1 MWALGEARFRITALG
16 HEQRVIALPSPKQPI
31 DTLAERLE

>member
-1 MWALGEARFRITALG
+1 MGTLGEARFRITALG
-16 HEQRVIALPSPKQPI
+16 YEQRVIALPWPEQPI